1 MRLLGLLLICH
12 LISFSIIGQVN
23 YDLESGLLLD
33 TLPHVRGS
41 ITHYSKSYNKD
52 LYITYTIVS
61 PEFRNIV
68 QKTAPIAE
76 DGTFTLV
83 VDKKIPNQKII
94 LNIGDYYKGYL
105 IACHDVE
112 IVVDLNTVVKNKES
126 YAGKA
131 IEFRGTDGEMNQ
143 FYNVYQEYKLA
154 KKQDVRRRKF
164 STLMNR
170 TSQTEFKI
178 RQLRELFEELEKI
191 DKAFCKKY
199 GRKHK
204 WILDNERASEMYGD
218 LAFIFM
224 GRRMGKELWQ
234 ECLQHKPL
242 LVTELSNRYYG
253 ILALKLWS
261 HEEKEVRALSRL
273 IYNGDSD
280 SPNEKKE
287 VDEFLNEQDKKNAGL
302 SYNNEIYSQGLEK
315 FTAKYREQVADAKLD
330 LYISKLSKVPSEK
343 IGLIG
348 IKGQPLEVAD
358 RQAYLDRF
366 LTVVKD
372 DWQSSLIE
380 SEYADYQEWIENLS
394 MQMKSSF
401 VQGSDR
407 SLGTLVTHMASGA
420 GAWTSKATSVKLLLK
435 QIRNYYKGKA
445 LIIYIWD
452 TSCTP
457 CVEELTKAGRTYD
470 KLIDE
475 PIELVTLALN
485 KSGTQSDWEASLL
498 QTYALGEHVFLSKKL
513 SSEIVEYFQL
523 SPLPA
528 YLYFDEESRFSPNKI
543 FAIDELDVKELLE
556 E

>member
-52 LYITYTIVS
+52 LYINYTIVS

-302 SYNNEIYSQGLEK
+302 SYNNEIYSKGLEK